1 MHAVAAFAWPWCGI
15 DGGKASPVVLVERSR
30 EMKLFDEL
38 FADTAGG
45 SGKIA
50 LVSGAVASGKT
61 ELLHAFADRCTA
73 RGGILLS
80 ATATRE
86 DRGVPFGVLRQLLDS
101 LPSAERLVEE
111 LTAPHVSSETLRAV
125 GTLALGLS
133 DDAPLLVAVDDV
145 HHADAASM
153 DCLLRLVKRIRST
166 RVMLVLAESTQAWS
180 VHPAFRIELVRQAQF
195 RRIRLAPLTVDG
207 VAEMLSQHL
216 GQAAAWSLAQEAHQA
231 TGGNQLLV
239 RALIEDYADV
249 VEFPDHMSQPMG
261 ESFRQ
266 AVLTC
271 LYRSTPETLEVAQG
285 MAVLEATG
293 SPAEVAELLDRD
305 PETVER
311 ALYALQTAG
320 LVENGRF
327 RHPLIRAAV
336 YDDLAPGRLTELHTH
351 AAQLLRDGAGCVTDI
366 ADHLVAAKQVNADW
380 AVAELER
387 AAERALDEDDEESA
401 IRYVEFALSMS
412 AGPGQQASLRMLL
425 TRAEWRSSP
434 ETAARHLEPLYQAR
448 REGLLSPEQ
457 AAVLLRAAMWHGH
470 VQDAEELIGE
480 VAGTARPRSG
490 TRSHAFLVSTRNWVK
505 YACPQFLPGDVRED
519 APAAGPAPS
528 PPGQQAQAVAALST
542 VLGQGRDEDGCSTR
556 VAEQILQTTSLSD
569 ATLEAVMAA
578 LQTLIYAE
586 QLPMAA
592 HWCDLLLAEADTRG
606 VVWWQAVL
614 SSCRAEIAVRNGEL
628 VEAQKH
634 AVRALKLIGV
644 RGWGVGVGLPVG
656 TLLDVA
662 TSMGDFDSA
671 RRYLKESVPEVMFQT
686 VYGLPYL
693 RARGRYYM
701 ATDRLQAALV
711 NFRYCGELMTS
722 WNLDAP
728 SLIPWRSDMAEV
740 YLRLGDHERA
750 QQLAKEQ
757 MSRSGSRTSRTYGY
771 SLRVLA
777 ATAGHRARLR
787 ILKESVEVLQARG
800 DRLTLTQA
808 LSDLSRAHQS
818 LGEFSKARMIS
829 RRAGRL
835 AKECRVQRMQGET
848 AAAVQEK
855 PLMIVERNPDKWSPP
870 TASVAPAAEVLTLS
884 ERRVAALASLGY
896 TNREISGKLHI
907 TVSTVEQHLT
917 KVFRKL
923 NVKRRTDLPVDLE
936 FQGDGSVC

>member
-1 MHAVAAFAWPWCGI
+1 M
-15 DGGKASPVVLVERSR
+15 VLVERSR
-30 EMKLFDEL
+30 EIRLFDEL
-38 FADTAGG
+38 FADTARG

-50 LVSGAVASGKT
+50 LVTGAVASGKT
-61 ELLHAFADRCTA
+61 ELLHAFADRCIA

-80 ATATRE
+80 ATAARE
-86 DRGVPFGVLRQLLDS
+86 DRGVPFGVLRQLLDWV
-101 LPSAERLVEE
+101 PSAGRLVDE
-111 LTAPHVSSETLRAV
+111 LSAPQVSSETLREV
-125 GTLALGLS
+125 GTLALRLS
-133 DDAPLLVAVDDV
+133 DEAPLLVAVDDV
-145 HHADAASM
+145 HHADEQSL

-249 VEFPDHMSQPMG
+249 VEFPDYMSRPMG

-266 AVLTC
+266 AVLAC
-271 LYRSTPETLEVAQG
+271 LYRSTPETLEVARG
-285 MAVLEATG
+285 TAVLETTG
-293 SPAEVAELLDRD
+293 SPAGVAELLDRD
-305 PETVER
+305 PEVVER
-311 ALYALQTAG
+311 ALHALQAAG

-336 YDDLAPGRLTELHTH
+336 YDDLDPALLKELHTQ
-351 AAQLLRDGAGCVTDI
+351 AARLLLDGAGCVTDI
-366 ADHLVAAKQVNADW
+366 ADHLVAAKQVSADW

-401 IRYVEFALSMS
+401 VRYIEFALSMS
-412 AGPGQQASLRMLL
+412 ASPRQQASLRMLL
-425 TRAEWRSSP
+425 IRAEWRTSP

-448 REGLLSPEQ
+448 REGLLSAEQ
-457 AAVLLRAAMWHGH
+457 TAALMRAAMWHGH
-470 VQDAEELIGE
+470 VQDAGELIGD
-480 VAGTARPRSG
+480 VTGARPEAGAR
-490 TRSHAFLVSTRNWVK
+490 ADPFLVSTRNWVK
-505 YACPQFLPGDVRED
+505 FACPQFLPLDARDD
-519 APAAGPAPS
+519 APAAGQVPS
-528 PPGQQAQAVAALST
+528 PPGQHAQAVAALST
-542 VLGQGRDEDGCSTR
+542 VLGQGRDENGSCTR
-556 VAEQILQTTSLSD
+556 IAEQILQTSSLSD
-569 ATLEAVMAA
+569 VSLEAVIAS
-578 LQTLIYAE
+578 LQILIYAE
-586 QLPMAA
+586 QLPLAA
-592 HWCDLLLAEADTRG
+592 QWCDALLAEADARG

-614 SSCRAEIAVRNGEL
+614 SCCRAEIAVRNGEL

-634 AVRALKLIGV
+634 ALRALKLIGL
-644 RGWGVGVGLPVG
+644 RGWGVAAGLPLGV
-656 TLLDVA
+656 LVDVA
-662 TSMGDFDSA
+662 TSMGDFDTA
-671 RRYLKESVPEVMFQT
+671 RRYLKEPVPDAMFQT

-693 RARGRYYM
+693 RARGRYYL

-711 NFRYCGELMTS
+711 NFRYCGELMTA

-728 SLIPWRSDMAEV
+728 PLIPWRSDMAEV

-757 MSRSGSRTSRTYGY
+757 MLRSGSRTSRTYGY

-808 LSDLSRAHQS
+808 LSDLSRAHQM
-818 LGEFSKARMIS
+818 LGEFNKARVLS

-835 AKECRVQRMQGET
+835 AKECRVQRMETET
-848 AAAVQEK
+848 ATVQEK
-855 PLMIVERNPDKWSPP
+855 PLMIAPRSREGWSPP
-870 TASVAPAAEVLTLS
+870 TASLARAAEVLTLS

-923 NVKRRTDLPVDLE
+923 KVKRRTDLPVDLE
-936 FQGDGSVC
+936 FQGNGSAC

>member
-1 MHAVAAFAWPWCGI
+1 
-15 DGGKASPVVLVERSR
+15 
-30 EMKLFDEL
+30 MKLFDEL
-38 FADTAGG
+38 FADTARG
-45 SGKIA
+45 SGKIT

-61 ELLHAFADRCTA
+61 ELLHTFADRCVA
-73 RGGILLS
+73 GGGILLS

-86 DRGVPFGVLRQLLDS
+86 DRSVPFGVLRQLLDPV
-101 LPSAERLVEE
+101 PSAGRLVDA
-111 LTAPHVSSETLRAV
+111 LVAPHVSSETLRAV

-133 DDAPLLVAVDDV
+133 DEAPLLVAVDDV
-145 HHADAASM
+145 HHADAPSM

-195 RRIRLAPLTVDG
+195 RRIRLAPLTVNG
-207 VAEMLSQHL
+207 VAEMLGQHL
-216 GQAAAWSLAQEAHQA
+216 GQAAAWSLAHEAHQA

-249 VEFPDHMSQPMG
+249 VEFPDHMSRPMG

-266 AVLTC
+266 AVLAC

-285 MAVLEATG
+285 TAVLETTG

-305 PETVER
+305 PEAVER
-311 ALYALQTAG
+311 AMYALRSAG

-336 YDDLAPGRLTELHTH
+336 YDDLTPGRLTELHTR
-351 AAQLLRDGAGCVTDI
+351 AAQLLRDEAGCVTDI
-366 ADHLVAAKQVNADW
+366 ADHLVAAKQVSADW

-401 IRYVEFALSMS
+401 VRYIEFALSMS
-412 AGPGQQASLRMLL
+412 VPPRQQASLRMLL
-425 TRAEWRSSP
+425 VRAEWRSSP
-434 ETAARHLEPLYQAR
+434 ETAARHLEALYRAQR
-448 REGLLSPEQ
+448 DGLLSVEQ
-457 AAVLLRAAMWHGH
+457 TAVLVRAAMWHGH
-470 VQDAEELIGE
+470 VQDAEELIGDMA
-480 VAGTARPRSG
+480 VARPEATARAHP
-490 TRSHAFLVSTRNWVK
+490 FLISTRNWLRFS
-505 YACPQFLPGDVRED
+505 CPQFLPDDARDDAGGD
-519 APAAGPAPS
+519 APAAGAAPA
-528 PPGQQAQAVAALST
+528 PPGQQDQAVAALST
-542 VLGQGRDEDGCSTR
+542 VLGRGRDEDGGCTR

-569 ATLEAVMAA
+569 VTLEAVVAA

-592 HWCDLLLAEADTRG
+592 HWCDVLLAEADARG

-614 SSCRAEIAVRNGEL
+614 SCSRAEIALRKGEL
-628 VEAQKH
+628 VEAQQH

-644 RGWGVGVGLPVG
+644 RGWGVAVGLPVG
-656 TLLDVA
+656 ILLSVA
-662 TSMGDFDSA
+662 TAMGDFDSA
-671 RRYLKESVPEVMFQT
+671 HRYLKESVPEAMFQT

-711 NFRYCGELMTS
+711 NFRYCGELMTA

-728 SLIPWRSDMAEV
+728 PLIPWRSDMAEV

-757 MSRSGSRTSRTYGY
+757 MARSGSRTSRTYGY
-771 SLRVLA
+771 ALRVLA
-777 ATAGHRARLR
+777 ATSGHRARLR

-835 AKECRVQRMQGET
+835 AKECRVQQLQAEV
-848 AAAVQEK
+848 AAVPEK
-855 PLMIVERNPDKWSPP
+855 PLLIVERGADTWSP
-870 TASVAPAAEVLTLS
+870 APAAEVLTLS

-936 FQGDGSVC
+936 FQGDGSVR